1 MYHIH
6 IFNII
11 QQTLYSRH
19 TFYNDWNSNEYNL
32 IFFVISGIGYFEFDW
47 SIHAGDKS
55 TQEAAKRQNEF
66 ATIPLTVIG

>member
-1 MYHIH
+1 MMIE
-6 IFNII
+6 
-11 QQTLYSRH
+11 
-19 TFYNDWNSNEYNL
+19 NSNEYNL
-32 IFFVISGIGYFEFDW
+32 IFFFVISGIGYFEFDW

>member
-1 MYHIH
+1 MIE
-6 IFNII
+6 
-11 QQTLYSRH
+11 
-19 TFYNDWNSNEYNL
+19 NSNEYNL
-32 IFFVISGIGYFEFDW
+32 IFFVISGIRYFEFDW